1 MSEVDESF
9 SYTTLFLL
17 RINLLFGNRREL
29 SLVKVLEGRRVLETI
44 TREDYICFKP
54 IDEQKEFMNFLDE
67 CSDIL
72 YYKNGFIVLNDDV
85 TVHNIDEKINDITV
99 LRHIDYDT
107 RIFKYL
113 KITQPIELIYR
124 YYKFEKRI
132 EKLYMSNSDNKNN
145 KKIEELFKNRKQILD
160 EIESL
165 GEDYIAMITTLH
177 DQIYEDLEE
186 DYVVYPIDITKYEQS
201 DHFDENTDI
210 VKLLDIPS
218 QNALFTYSVLYR
230 TKVKYDLDS
239 VLDYNDEAS
248 INDTSDY
255 EMDPNEEYYDDNVD
269 DNVDDYEDD
278 DIEEFDSF
286 EEFDSD
292 FSPTRMEEAFPNGL
306 GGVCNFSRKETIF
319 SLQYI
324 TILESMKERY
334 KDSSKEINR
343 LIKRLKYLNDNIDVK
358 LYEKNSDEIAYILS
372 EYRKL
377 DDGDYMM
384 FADEV
389 MYFINEIFTSNYDR
403 FFLQKVLFIKT
414 YYSLTNDMEIINYI
428 NEFKSNIMYN
438 QIYEII
444 TGEEPGKIKLK

>member
-1 MSEVDESF
+1 MCEVDESF

-17 RINLLFGNRREL
+17 RINLLFANKREL
-29 SLVKVLEGRRVLETI
+29 PLVKAIEGRRVLETI

-54 IDEQKEFMNFLDE
+54 INEQKEFMDFLEE

-72 YYKNGFIVLNDDV
+72 YYKNGFIILNDDV
-85 TVHNIDEKINDITV
+85 TVHNLDEKINNIIV
-99 LRHIDYDT
+99 SRHIDYDT

-113 KITQPIELIYR
+113 KITQPIELIYK
-124 YYKFEKRI
+124 YYNFEKKI
-132 EKLYMSNSDNKNN
+132 ENLYMNNSYNKYN
-145 KKIEELFKNRKQILD
+145 KKIEELFKNRKKILEQIN
-160 EIESL
+160 SL
-165 GEDYIAMITTLH
+165 GEDYIAMITTLQ
-177 DQIYEDLEE
+177 DQIYEGLEE

-218 QNALFTYSVLYR
+218 QNAIFTYSLLYR
-230 TKVKYDLDS
+230 AKVKYDLDS

-255 EMDPNEEYYDDNVD
+255 EFDPNEEYYEDNIDDL
-269 DNVDDYEDD
+269 EDD
-278 DIEEFDSF
+278 DILEFDSY
-286 EEFDSD
+286 EEYDSNLT
-292 FSPTRMEEAFPNGL
+292 PTRMEEAFPNGL

-319 SLQYI
+319 SLKYI
-324 TILESMKERY
+324 TILETMKERY
-334 KDSSKEINR
+334 NDSSKEINR
-343 LIKRLKYLNDNIDVK
+343 LITRLKYLNDNINIK
-358 LYEKNSDEIAYILS
+358 LYEKNIDEIEYILN
-372 EYRKL
+372 EHRKL

-384 FADEV
+384 FADEA

-403 FFLQKVLFIKT
+403 FFIQKVLFIKT

-428 NEFKSNIMYN
+428 NEFKSNIMYRN
-438 QIYEII
+438 IYEII